1 MHSSLILIIVFTEIF
16 PAPPVL
22 LYAYYSR
29 LNFAML
35 GVDSLKDVPR
45 QVCVGRVQIFCKKF
59 CQVCVKMIRAA
70 L

>member
-1 MHSSLILIIVFTEIF
+1 MHSSLILILVVTEIF

-35 GVDSLKDVPR
+35 GVDSLKF
-45 QVCVGRVQIFCKKF
+45 CVGRVQIFCKKF
-59 CQVCVKMIRAA
+59 CQVCVKMLRAA